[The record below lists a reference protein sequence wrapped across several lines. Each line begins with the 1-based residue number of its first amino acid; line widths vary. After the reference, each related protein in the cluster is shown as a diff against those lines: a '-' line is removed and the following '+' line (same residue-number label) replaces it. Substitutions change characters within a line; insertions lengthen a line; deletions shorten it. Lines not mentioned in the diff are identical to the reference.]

1 MIRVYVFGT
10 LIALCIVL
18 SVTGKV
24 LYDKVCTLQEQ
35 NKTLQRALET
45 NLQAIREKEVR
56 NNEELQQL
64 HNQITNLRK
73 IKCKY
78 MHEPVD
84 ADVRKWLQQLQES
97 YTGTISITIA
107 E

>member
-1 MIRVYVFGT
+1 MIRVYVFGA

-18 SVTGKV
+18 TGVGKV
-24 LYDKVCTLQEQ
+24 LYDKVCTLQEM
-35 NKTLQRALET
+35 NKALQRALET
-45 NLQAIREKEVR
+45 NLQAIKEKEAR
-56 NNEELQQL
+56 NNEELQKL

-78 MHEPVD
+78 IHEPVD
-84 ADVRKWLQQLQES
+84 TDVRKWLQQLQES